1 MKRKRGL
8 TLVELVM
15 VAAILGIGIA
25 ALIGA
30 FVSQMALNEHAR
42 NMAWAMNDANR
53 VMERLRQLN
62 TNCETPSGSA
72 PSECGAGA
80 AACADWDDWLES
92 DAAGGKNLQPNP
104 AVNELV
110 VVTCRNQANTEVC
123 AVGTDDPILVTVAVC
138 WRHRS
143 RTIGECD
150 WDGTQLTAN
159 DADGDGVIESPAMLS
174 TLMTCRSEAS

>member
-1 MKRKRGL
+1 MKGERGL
-8 TLVELVM
+8 TLVELII

-25 ALIGA
+25 ALVGA

-62 TNCETPSGSA
+62 TNCDTPAASA
-72 PSECGAGA
+72 PSECGDGT

-92 DAAGGKNLQPNP
+92 TTAGGKNLQPNP
-104 AVNELV
+104 ATNELIV
-110 VVTCRNQANTEVC
+110 PTTSGNDPLQVT
-123 AVGTDDPILVTVAVC
+123 IAVC

-143 RTIGECD
+143 RTVGECT
-150 WDGTQLTAN
+150 WDGTQLTSS